1 MRTERL
7 KKELLDKAV
16 NEQAEY
22 IENLKTLPPEKIL
35 EKAYEKVMRD
45 DIVTTIEFS
54 PLTEKQLKAL
64 LKFKAPV
71 SACFDEWQ
79 KKDDTYMDRLIDMV
93 DKFSEKLVKNEE
105 EKHKSKK
112 KHEPER

>member
-1 MRTERL
+1 MSMENL
-7 KKELLDKAV
+7 KRQLLDKAM

-35 EKAYEKVMRD
+35 ERAYEKVMRD
-45 DIVTTIEFS
+45 DIVTTIEYAT
-54 PLTEKQLKAL
+54 LTENQLKEL

-79 KKDDTYMDRLIDMV
+79 KKDDTYMDRLMDMV
-93 DKFSEKLVKNEE
+93 EEFSEKLVKKEA
-105 EKHKSKK
+105 EKNKK
-112 KHEPER
+112 RQEPER